1 MAQILTIR
9 VLLDAE
15 EDVAKK
21 EIDALLREHCTKT
34 GSSLIDWEQ
43 SDIHPVCDEVDDA
56 IANETY
62 PNGLAF
68 DEFVIYSSSE
78 FQAGTGFWS
87 DTLSGWTS
95 FEFAT
100 RVDCARRELPP
111 SRGGDAMILSVS
123 GVEKVFS

>member
-62 PNGLAF
+62 SNGLAF
-68 DEFVIYSSSE
+68 EEFVIYSSSE
-78 FQAGTGFWS
+78 FQAGTGYWS
-87 DTLSGWTS
+87 DTDGWTT
-95 FEFAT
+95 FDRAT
-100 RVDCARRELPP
+100 RIDCTKRELPS
-111 SRGGDAMILSVS
+111 SRGGDAMFLSVS